1 MSILIAL
8 GHSGYELDIQLAE
21 NIPELD
27 LVVGGHSHTFLYTD
41 TAGAGPPSVETAEGE
56 YPTYVTNTVRGA
68 GQEKV
73 IPVVQA
79 FCYTK
84 YLGHLQLSFDSHGE
98 LLSPVAGAGV
108 TFAAPVLLDHTIERD
123 PAVLAAMEKWQQNLT
138 EYRVVVGENMVF
150 MEEGGPSEES
160 NIGEC
165 MSCMSICRLYR
176 NESINPYTLSHPSF
190 TYDDL

>member
-1 MSILIAL
+1 MKAENVSILIAL

-41 TAGAGPPSVETAEGE
+41 TAGAGPPSVEAAEGE

-84 YLGHLQLSFDSHGE
+84 YLGHLQLSFDNHGE

-108 TFAAPVLLDHTIERD
+108 TFASPVLLDHTIEKD

-138 EYRVVVGENMVF
+138 EYRVVVGENLVF
-150 MEEGGPSEES
+150 MEEGGPSDES
-160 NIGEC
+160 NIGE
-165 MSCMSICRLYR
+165 CMSICRLYR
-176 NESINPYTLSHPSF
+176 NESINCQSI
-190 TYDDL
+190 